1 VTALTARGLS
11 WSIGG
16 RRVVADVSLEVGP
29 GQILGILGPNG
40 AGKTSLLRLLA
51 GLRTPDAGVV
61 LLDGD
66 DLGRMRRRA
75 AARRLAIVEQSL
87 EVHDDITV
95 YDSVALG
102 RTPHRG
108 TFAALDSDD
117 REAIEHALHLTGMTG
132 FRTRSWRSLSGGEQQ
147 RAQLARALAQQPDVI
162 VLDEP
167 TNHLDV
173 RYQLDV
179 LALLASLDT
188 TVVTALHDLNL
199 AARFCDRVAVLADG
213 RIQAA
218 GSPDEVLTAELIRA
232 VYAVDAVV
240 ETSPHTGSATA
251 TFLRVAEPPSVHR
264 GPTRAPRVPSDGIR
278 RATFPATHECARG

>member
-1 VTALTARGLS
+1 VTTLTTRGLS
-11 WSIGG
+11 WSVGG
-16 RRVVADVSLEVGP
+16 RRVVDDVSLDVDS
-29 GQILGILGPNG
+29 GQVLGILGPNG

-51 GLRTPDAGVV
+51 GLRTPDSGGV
-61 LLDGD
+61 LLDGV
-66 DLGRMRRRA
+66 DLRRMRRRA

-95 YDSVALG
+95 HDSVALG
-102 RTPHRG
+102 RTPYRG

-117 REAIEHALHLTGMTG
+117 HEAIEHALRLTGMTG

-147 RAQLARALAQQPDVI
+147 RAQLARALAQQPDVV

-199 AARFCDRVAVLADG
+199 AARFCDRVAVLSDG

-232 VYAVDAVV
+232 VYVVEAVV
-240 ETSPHTGSATA
+240 ESSPHTGSATA
-251 TFLRVAEPPSVHR
+251 TFLRVAEPPGAH
-264 GPTRAPRVPSDGIR
+264 
-278 RATFPATHECARG
+278 